1 MMYLQRLMTLADELQ
16 VLSSARFYNLAALE
30 TRYFVK
36 TTGRYPSIEVRA
48 EGCEETKTVLENLI
62 YELGYEWGGEG
73 IGLTIVKRGV
83 PAMLTILLPEPSS
96 RVILRASATAR
107 RLGIGATGSR
117 ILEVS
122 QALLGSKEVAGA
134 VALSILLDTLADKQ
148 VAEVI
153 DDLGRI
159 REILSSAAKE
169 VKGL

>member
-1 MMYLQRLMTLADELQ
+1 M
-16 VLSSARFYNLAALE
+16 
-30 TRYFVK
+30 
-36 TTGRYPSIEVRA
+36 GR
-48 EGCEETKTVLENLI
+48 
-62 YELGYEWGGEG
+62 G

-107 RLGIGATGSR
+107 RLGIGATGSK

-122 QALLGSKEVAGA
+122 QALLGSKEMAGA

-159 REILSSAAKE
+159 RDILSSAAKE